1 MKVITSPERWWPLSI
16 KPWVFLAG
24 GITNCPNWQQIVIK
38 ELDNCTGGILFNPR
52 RENFPIHDP
61 NAAVEQIK
69 WEYDALMMCDIFTM
83 WFCNAP
89 SEQPICQYELGRY
102 FCRYQLG
109 RIKKVVIGVEPGYK
123 RERDVLIQLRLADP
137 NVHVFQ
143 DFEAYVSM
151 IKETI
156 SSCQSVEELKE

>member
-1 MKVITSPERWWPLSI
+1 MRLISAPERNWPFFV

-24 GITNCPNWQQIVIK
+24 GITNCPDWQQRVIK
-38 ELDNCTGGILFNPR
+38 ELKACDGGVLFNPR
-52 RENFPIHDP
+52 REDFNIHDP
-61 NAAVEQIK
+61 NAAGEQIK

-89 SEQPICQYELGRY
+89 SDQPICMYELGRY

-123 RERDVLIQLRLADP
+123 RAMDVLMQLRLADP
-137 NVHVFQ
+137 SVHVFQ
-143 DFEAYVSM
+143 DFEAYISM
-151 IKETI
+151 VKETI
-156 SSCQSVEELKE
+156 GSCQSVEELK